1 MRTETSSFEITL
13 GDKKFEAPYEKKVY
27 ETLEDI
33 LKEAQ
38 EGKDKTLTILKRIN
52 MAEDWQRRT
61 DARAEYLKDGD
72 AAQLKSFEDQ
82 VKAYI
87 KAREKAGKPITESA
101 ARAKVKA
108 MMED

>member
-1 MRTETSSFEITL
+1 MRSETATL
-13 GDKKFEAPYEKKVY
+13 DVNLGGQKFEPTYEKKIY
-27 ETLEDI
+27 ETLDDIVSESRDPKGLALI
-33 LKEAQ
+33 LK
-38 EGKDKTLTILKRIN
+38 KLN

-82 VKAYI
+82 VKAYK
-87 KAREKAGKPITESA
+87 KARENAGKPITEA
-101 ARAKVKA
+101 QARAKVKA